1 MTEKQQSLE
10 SIPLNIRSL
19 AVIIT
24 LVLQLSALIWGAAK
38 IDAAVNQLETTVG
51 KLVTDV
57 RTIEELNV
65 RVAVLEQLVKTPPQ
79 R

>member
-1 MTEKQQSLE
+1 MPPEKPSIE

-38 IDAAVNQLETTVG
+38 IDAAVGQLEQTVG

-65 RVAVLEQLVKTPPQ
+65 RVAVLEQLVKTPP
-79 R
+79 RR